1 MKKTLPLLIIL
12 VAVGVAGWWF
22 GPWRALDDSSGLT
35 LYGNVDIR
43 EVKLGFRV
51 GGRLE
56 QMHVEEGDRVA
67 AGDLLA
73 SLESTPQRQALAVAR
88 AQVLEVSAQLNLLR
102 QGSRPQEVEQ
112 AQARVLEA
120 EAAWENAQQ
129 ELQRQ
134 SELLEKNMS
143 SRRVVD
149 NALSRRDQSAA
160 RLRQARQ
167 ALALAEEGFRAED
180 IAAAEAALA
189 GATARREQAQTAL
202 DDTQLFAPN
211 AGFIMT
217 RVHEPGAMLGVG
229 APVYTL
235 SLMDKVYVRAYVDE
249 PRLGQVRPGTR
260 VSVTTDGAGRS
271 YSGQIGFVSPRAEFT
286 PKSVETVELR
296 TDLVYRLR
304 IVVTDADAGLRQ
316 GMPVTV
322 HLD

>member
-22 GPWRALDDSSGLT
+22 GPWRGVDDSSGLT

-56 QMHVEEGDRVA
+56 QMYVEEGDRVA

-271 YSGQIGFVSPRAEFT
+271 YSGQVGFVSPRAEFT

>member
-12 VAVGVAGWWF
+12 VSVGVAGWWF
-22 GPWRALDDSSGLT
+22 GPWRGVDDSSGLT

-249 PRLGQVRPGTR
+249 PRLGQVRPGAR

-271 YSGQIGFVSPRAEFT
+271 YSGQVGFVSPRAEFT